1 MSISRIKAKPARNWA
16 LISIAA
22 AGLFVAE
29 AAVAGSFSVS
39 PVRIYM
45 QSRERATAITIVNEA
60 ETELVMQAE
69 LFHWKQ
75 KPDGTDELTP
85 TDDLVLAPPILKL
98 APKSRQ
104 VVRLANLRPVPPGEQ
119 RTYRM
124 IVREIPEAAQ
134 APEVGARV
142 QIAMAFSLPVFI
154 TPPDARK
161 KLMCSA
167 ERAAPAAVVA
177 VCENQGQAY
186 AQPITFELTNGAGDV
201 LVSKT
206 VNGGYI
212 LPQVK
217 RTFELSQGPARIKGG
232 PAKLAVTQDDG
243 SKQIFDVQLAE

>member
-22 AGLFVAE
+22 IGLLIAE

-69 LFHWKQ
+69 LFLWKQ

-85 TDDLVLAPPILKL
+85 TDDLVLAPPILKV

-104 VVRLANLRPVPPGEQ
+104 VVRLANLRPVMPGEQ

-124 IVREIPEAAQ
+124 VVREIPEAQPKPAAGAQ
-134 APEVGARV
+134 V
-142 QIAMAFSLPVFI
+142 QIALAFSLPVFI

-161 KLMCSA
+161 KLTCNA
-167 ERAAPAAVVA
+167 EQPAPGALVA

-186 AQPITFELTNGAGDV
+186 AQPVTIELTNGAGEV
-201 LVSKT
+201 LASKT
-206 VNGGYI
+206 VSGGYI

-217 RTFELSQGPARIKGG
+217 RTFELSKGSVPIKGG